1 MPQYIFLFKFTD
13 QGIRNVKDT
22 AKRAKGFEDLAKSM
36 GITVHTILWTLGR
49 YDGVIIVE
57 GPNDETIA
65 SLVLKVGSLGN
76 LKTETLRAFDR
87 REIEPVLSRI

>member
-1 MPQYIFLFKFTD
+1 MAHYVLLFKFTE

-36 GITVHTILWTLGR
+36 GVTVHNILWTLGR
-49 YDGVIIVE
+49 YDGVLILE
-57 GPNDETIA
+57 AQNDEGMA
-65 SLVLKVGSLGN
+65 SLMMKVGSLGN

-87 REIEPVLSRI
+87 REIEPILSKI